1 MFTRYLVEKYGMNV
15 QTAYGKLR
23 RMAVRRWEAEG
34 IRRCIHGF
42 DPGYTGKPEDFWDG
56 LEDKRAFISFMD
68 EQMGMGACTAERRFG
83 RFDFTPLEVK
93 GLDEAY
99 GECMAELEREEE

>member
-83 RFDFTPLEVK
+83 KFGSSAKREICDFCDSK
-93 GLDEAY
+93 GIAY
-99 GECMAELEREEE
+99 TRQVYY